1 MVTKTNQTFHEV
13 FSPTI
18 LETIVSQRFVDLVNE
33 VGDTVLSDERKS
45 SAWDFSDKLVGKV
58 SAEIQIPI
66 SNPEDKKY
74 LADTMKKGCL
84 NYLKFMV
91 KTNRA
96 YSWYKMSGLVPRP
109 YPQKQPT
116 IDNIHIAQSWIVSQY
131 AGEYNPWHK
140 HSGDFSAVIY
150 LKLPEGM
157 EEEYEKDAKDHYPA
171 NGLIEFMYGEA
182 CDFRSDGVKFKPE
195 IGKFLVFPS
204 YLKHFVYPFT
214 VKGERRSMS
223 FNAHMKT

>member
-1 MVTKTNQTFHEV
+1 MTNQWHEV

-18 LETIVSQRFVDLVNE
+18 LETYVPQRFIDIVNE
-33 VGDTVLSDERKS
+33 VGDDVLSDNNKS
-45 SAWDFSDKLVGKV
+45 AQWDFSNKLVGKV
-58 SAEIQIPI
+58 SAEVQIPI
-66 SNPEDKKY
+66 TDKNTKKY

-84 NYLKFMV
+84 IYLNKMIEF
-91 KTNRA
+91 NRA
-96 YSWYKMSGLVPRP
+96 YGWNKISSNA
-109 YPQKQPT
+109 PT

-150 LKLPEGM
+150 LKLPNGM
-157 EEEYEKDAKDHYPA
+157 EGEYKKDEEDHYPA

-182 CDFRSDGVKFKPE
+182 QDFRSDGVKFKPE

-204 YLKHFVYPFT
+204 YLKHFVYPFN
-214 VKGERRSMS
+214 VQGERRSMS
-223 FNAHMKT
+223 FNAYMKV

>member
-1 MVTKTNQTFHEV
+1 MTNQWHEV

-18 LETIVSQRFVDLVNE
+18 LETYVPQRFIDIVNE
-33 VGDTVLSDERKS
+33 VGDDVLSDNNKS
-45 SAWDFSDKLVGKV
+45 AQWDFSNKLVGKV
-58 SAEIQIPI
+58 SAEVQIPI
-66 SNPEDKKY
+66 TDKNTKKY

-84 NYLKFMV
+84 IYLNKMIEF
-91 KTNRA
+91 NRA
-96 YSWYKMSGLVPRP
+96 YGWNKISSNA
-109 YPQKQPT
+109 PT

-150 LKLPEGM
+150 LKLPDGM
-157 EEEYEKDAKDHYPA
+157 EGEYKKDEQDHYPA

-182 CDFRSDGVKFKPE
+182 QDFRSDGVKFKPE

-204 YLKHFVYPFT
+204 YHKHFVYPFN
-214 VKGERRSMS
+214 VQGERRSMS
-223 FNAHMKT
+223 FNAYMKV

>member
-33 VGDTVLSDERKS
+33 VGDTVLNDEKKS

-96 YSWYKMSGLVPRP
+96 YSWYKMSGLRMPP
-109 YPQKQPT
+109 EQPT

-214 VKGERRSMS
+214 TKGERRSMS

>member
-1 MVTKTNQTFHEV
+1 MTNQWHEV

-18 LETIVSQRFVDLVNE
+18 LETYVPQRFIDIVNE
-33 VGDTVLSDERKS
+33 VGDDVLNDNNKS
-45 SAWDFSDKLVGKV
+45 AQWDFSNKLVGKV
-58 SAEIQIPI
+58 SAEVQIPI
-66 SNPEDKKY
+66 TDKNTKKY

-84 NYLKFMV
+84 IYLNKMIEF
-91 KTNRA
+91 NRA
-96 YSWYKMSGLVPRP
+96 YGWNKISSKA
-109 YPQKQPT
+109 PT

-150 LKLPEGM
+150 LKLPDGM
-157 EEEYEKDAKDHYPA
+157 EGEYKKDEQDHYPA

-182 CDFRSDGVKFKPE
+182 QDFRSDGVKFKPE

-204 YLKHFVYPFT
+204 YLKHFVYPFN
-214 VKGERRSMS
+214 VQGERRSMS
-223 FNAHMKT
+223 FNAYMKV

>member
-33 VGDTVLSDERKS
+33 VGDTVLNDERKS

-96 YSWYKMSGLVPRP
+96 YSWYKTRP
-109 YPQKQPT
+109 SSSQQPT

-157 EEEYEKDAKDHYPA
+157 EEEYKKDAKDHYPA

-214 VKGERRSMS
+214 TKGERRSMS

>member
-1 MVTKTNQTFHEV
+1 MTNQWHEV

-18 LETIVSQRFVDLVNE
+18 LETYVPQRFIDIVNE
-33 VGDTVLSDERKS
+33 VGDDVLSDNNKS
-45 SAWDFSDKLVGKV
+45 AQWDFSNKLGGKV
-58 SAEIQIPI
+58 SAEVQIPI
-66 SNPEDKKY
+66 TDKNTKKY

-84 NYLKFMV
+84 IYLNKMIEF
-91 KTNRA
+91 NRA
-96 YSWYKMSGLVPRP
+96 YGWNKISSNA
-109 YPQKQPT
+109 PT

-150 LKLPEGM
+150 LKLPDGM
-157 EEEYEKDAKDHYPA
+157 EGEYKKDEQDHYPA

-182 CDFRSDGVKFKPE
+182 QDFRSDGVKFKPE

-204 YLKHFVYPFT
+204 YLKHFVYPFN
-214 VKGERRSMS
+214 VQGERRSMS
-223 FNAHMKT
+223 FNAYMKV